1 MTNYSISDREAHR
14 QQYWLEQQT
23 YAFDLH
29 NDSKPVYSIDTP
41 PPTVSG
47 NLHIGHIFS
56 YTQAEIIARY
66 KRMMGHN
73 VYYPIGYDDN
83 GIPTEILV
91 HKELG
96 DTAKDMDRK
105 TFVTA
110 CLDVTA
116 KYRDIYKSL
125 RQSMGMSFDRN
136 MTYSTISPFVQKI
149 AQQRFVEMV
158 KSWAIVRKEF
168 PALRDR
174 ANQTTIAQAET
185 EEKEEDAFF
194 NDIRFTVEWGWEIII
209 ATTRPELMPACVAVF
224 INPEDTRYT
233 AMLGKNA
240 ITPFGHSVPILT
252 DERAKMDK
260 GTGAVMCCSYG
271 DETDIYWIQ
280 THRLPTRLIVGRDGR
295 IHDSGVAE
303 IDNLK
308 PKQAREAIIP
318 ILEAKGAIVKRNP
331 IRQGIVYSER
341 GKVPVEII
349 PVTQW
354 FINIIPI
361 RDELIRYGNEMD
373 FLPAHMQKRYNDR
386 VENLQRDRNISRS
399 RNFGIPIPVWYSKKT
414 GEIIFPDA
422 EQFPVDPISDMPRN
436 LPAWHTADDII
447 CEEMVLD
454 TWFTS
459 GISIDINNQIL
470 HDHGYAKIFD
480 HFSLRPQAH
489 DIIRTWLL
497 YTVVQSHYTR
507 GSKPF
512 DHVMIS
518 GHVLAGKN
526 EKISKSKDNAKLWP
540 KDLLEKYGADAVRY
554 RAASGQLGKD
564 IVFEETELKN
574 GQRLI
579 TKLWNA
585 CQFVK
590 IHLVESPVIARNE
603 AIHSEWKDP
612 RNQQLATSNLYP
624 TDQRILS
631 RLDETVTKVMKAYES
646 YEVGLAK
653 IAFEEFF
660 WHDFCDNYLELIKNR
675 LYKPELYPNGEALKQ
690 SAQYALSQCFWT
702 LLRLIAPII
711 PHVTEE
717 LYQDIFASQY
727 DYASIHLAP
736 LPLASTKEG
745 ESLSANTLIDLIS
758 QVRGYKTTNQ
768 LSLGAEIEKIEIYW
782 AEKILKSLKTFEIDV
797 LGATR
802 SSEVTYIT
810 SEEYKI
816 TIKT

>member
-1 MTNYSISDREAHR
+1 MANYSINEREAHR
-14 QQYWLEQQT
+14 QQFWQENNI
-23 YAFDLH
+23 YAFDLNDH
-29 NDSKPVYSIDTP
+29 NKPVYSIDTP

-47 NLHIGHIFS
+47 NLHIWHIFS

-66 KRMMGHN
+66 KRMTGHN
-73 VYYPIGYDDN
+73 VYYPVGYDDN

-91 HKELG
+91 HKELW
-96 DTAKDMDRK
+96 DQAKDMDRK

-116 KYRDIYKSL
+116 KYRDVYKSL
-125 RQSMGMSFDRN
+125 RQSVGMSFDRS

-149 AQQRFVEMV
+149 AQQRFVELV
-158 KSWAIVRKEF
+158 KKWAIVRKEF

-194 NDIRFTVEWGWEIII
+194 NDIRFEVEGGGEIII

-224 INPEDTRYT
+224 VNPEDSRYSSYI
-233 AMLGKNA
+233 GKFA
-240 ITPFGHSVPILT
+240 ITPFGHRVPILA
-252 DERAKMDK
+252 DDKAKMDK

-271 DETDIYWIQ
+271 DETDIYWIM
-280 THRLPTRLIVGRDGR
+280 THKLEPRIIVGRDGR
-295 IHDSGVAE
+295 IHNSGVDE
-303 IDNLK
+303 IENLK

-318 ILEAKGAIVKRNP
+318 VLEAKWAIIKRTA
-331 IRQGIVYSER
+331 IRQGITYSER

-361 RDELIRYGNEMD
+361 KDELIAYANEMN
-373 FLPAHMQKRYNDR
+373 FLPGHMQKRYDDR
-386 VENLQRDRNISRS
+386 VENLQRDWNISRS
-399 RNFGIPIPVWYSKKT
+399 RSFGIPIPVWYSKKT
-414 GEIIFPDA
+414 GEVIFPDV
-422 EQFPVDPISDMPRN
+422 EQYPVDPLSEMPKN
-436 LPAWHTADDII
+436 LPSWHTIDDVA

-459 GISIDINNQIL
+459 GISIDINNHIL
-470 HDHGYAKIFD
+470 SSKWWTTPFD
-480 HFSLRPQAH
+480 RFTLRPQAH

-497 YTVVQSHYTR
+497 YTVVQSHYAR

-512 DHVMIS
+512 DYVMIS

-526 EKISKSKDNAKLWP
+526 EKISKSKDNAKAWP
-540 KDLLEKYGADAVRY
+540 KDLLKQFGADATRY

-574 GQRLI
+574 GQRLV
-579 TKLWNA
+579 TKLRNA

-590 IHLVESPVIARNE
+590 IHIENTPKNIDYNS
-603 AIHSEWKDP
+603 
-612 RNQQLATSNLYP
+612 LYP

-631 RLDETVTKVMKAYES
+631 RLNETVAKVTKAYEN

-660 WHDFCDNYLELIKNR
+660 WKDFCDNYLEFIKNR
-675 LYKPELYPNGEALKQ
+675 LYKPELYKNGEELKA
-690 SAQYALSQCFWT
+690 SAQYALGECFWT
-702 LLRLIAPII
+702 ILRLVAPII

-717 LYQDIFASQY
+717 LYQDIFKAQY
-727 DYASIHLAP
+727 SYSSLHLAP
-736 LPLASTKEG
+736 LP
-745 ESLSANTLIDLIS
+745 TLKQGISLIS
-758 QVRGYKTTNQ
+758 ATNLIELVGEVRWYKTSNK
-768 LSLGAEIEKIEIYW
+768 LSLGAELENITISWPQSLLDE
-782 AEKILKSLKTFEIDV
+782 LKTFEIDL
-797 LGATR
+797 LGATKTN
-802 SSEVTYIT
+802 SLDYVIADTYKLI
-810 SEEYKI
+810 
-816 TIKT
+816 IK

>member
-1 MTNYSISDREAHR
+1 MSNYSISDREAHR

-29 NDSKPVYSIDTP
+29 DDSKPVYSIDTP

-66 KRMMGHN
+66 KRMTGHN

-149 AQQRFVEMV
+149 AQQRFVEMI

-194 NDIRFTVEWGWEIII
+194 NDVRFAVEWGWEIII

-224 INPEDTRYT
+224 VNPDDTRYT
-233 AMLGKNA
+233 ALLGKNA
-240 ITPFGHSVPILT
+240 ITPFGHSVPILA
-252 DERAKMDK
+252 DEKAKMDK

-271 DETDIYWIQ
+271 DETDIYRIQ
-280 THRLPTRLIVGRDGR
+280 THKLPTRLIVGRDGR

-318 ILEAKGAIVKRNP
+318 VLEAKGAIVKRTP

-361 RDELIRYGNEMD
+361 RDELISYGNQMD

-414 GEIIFPDA
+414 GEIILPDA

-459 GISIDINNQIL
+459 GISIDINNEIL
-470 HDHGYAKIFD
+470 HDRGYAKIFN

-526 EKISKSKDNAKLWP
+526 EKISKSKDNAKMWP

-590 IHLVESPVIARNE
+590 IHLV
-603 AIHSEWKDP
+603 
-612 RNQQLATSNLYP
+612 ATSDKQQATYEAWDLQLEAWSLYP

-631 RLDETVTKVMKAYES
+631 RLDETVSKVMKAYES

-675 LYKPELYPNGEALKQ
+675 LYKPDLYPNGEALKQ

-717 LYQDIFASQY
+717 LYQDIFKDQY
-727 DYASIHLAP
+727 SYSSIHISP
-736 LPLASTKEG
+736 LEKRGIGGDLTIKSEW
-745 ESLSANTLIDLIS
+745 ANTLISLIS
-758 QVRGYKTTNQ
+758 DIRGYKTTNQ
-768 LSLGAEIEKIEIYW
+768 LSLGAELSKIEISW
-782 AEKILKSLKTFEIDV
+782 LQSLLDELKMFEIDI
-797 LGATR
+797 LGVSKAGEINY
-802 SSEVTYIT
+802 SVAEDYNISIT
-810 SEEYKI
+810 A
-816 TIKT
+816 

>member
-1 MTNYSISDREAHR
+1 MANYSISDREAHR
-14 QQYWLEQQT
+14 QQFWQENNT
-23 YAFDLH
+23 YAFDL
-29 NDSKPVYSIDTP
+29 NDHSKPVYSIDTP

-47 NLHIGHIFS
+47 NLHIWHIFS

-66 KRMMGHN
+66 KRMAGHN
-73 VYYPIGYDDN
+73 VYYPVGYDDN

-96 DTAKDMDRK
+96 DQAKDMDRK
-105 TFVTA
+105 TFVSA

-116 KYRDIYKSL
+116 KYRDVYKSL
-125 RQSMGMSFDRN
+125 RESVGMSFDRS

-149 AQQRFVEMV
+149 AQQRFVELV
-158 KSWAIVRKEF
+158 EKGAIVRKEF

-185 EEKEEDAFF
+185 EDKEEDAFF
-194 NDIRFTVEWGWEIII
+194 NDVRFEVEGGWEIII

-224 INPEDTRYT
+224 VNPEDTRYT
-233 AMLGKNA
+233 SYLGKNA
-240 ITPFGHSVPILT
+240 ITPFWHIVPILA
-252 DERAKMDK
+252 DDKAKMDK

-271 DETDIYWIQ
+271 DETDIFWIIS
-280 THRLPTRLIVGRDGR
+280 HKLPTRIIIGRDGR
-295 IHDSGVAE
+295 IHNSGVEE
-303 IDNLK
+303 IENLK

-318 ILEAKGAIVKRNP
+318 ALESKGAIVKRTA
-331 IRQGIVYSER
+331 IRQGITYSER

-354 FINIIPI
+354 FMNIIPI
-361 RDELIRYGNEMD
+361 KKELLDYADQMD

-386 VENLQRDRNISRS
+386 VENLERDWNISRS
-399 RNFGIPIPVWYSKKT
+399 RSFGIPIPIWYSKKT
-414 GEIIFPDA
+414 GELILPDTD
-422 EQFPVDPISDMPRN
+422 QLPVDPLSETPKN
-436 LPAWHTADDII
+436 LPAWHTLEDIA

-459 GISIDINNQIL
+459 GISIDINNEL
-470 HDHGYAKIFD
+470 LKSKWWNTPFD
-480 HFSLRPQAH
+480 RFTLRPQAH

-497 YTVVQSHYTR
+497 YTTVQSHYAR

-518 GHVLAGKN
+518 WHVLAGKN
-526 EKISKSKDNAKLWP
+526 EKISKSKDNAKAGP
-540 KDLLEKYGADAVRY
+540 KDLLEKFWADATRY

-564 IVFEETELKN
+564 MVFEETELKN

-579 TKLWNA
+579 TKLRNA

-590 IHLVESPVIARNE
+590 IHIENTPTNITP
-603 AIHSEWKDP
+603 D
-612 RNQQLATSNLYP
+612 QLYP

-631 RLDETVTKVMKAYES
+631 RLNETVTKVSKAYEN

-660 WHDFCDNYLELIKNR
+660 WKDFCDNYLELIKNR
-675 LYKPELYPNGEALKQ
+675 LYKPELYENGEQLKA
-690 SAQYALSQCFWT
+690 SAQYALGQCFWT
-702 LLRLIAPII
+702 ILRLVAPII

-717 LYQDIFASQY
+717 LYQDIFKTQY
-727 DYASIHLAP
+727 NYSSLHLAS
-736 LPLASTKEG
+736 LPTQLEWITP
-745 ESLSANTLIDLIS
+745 LSATSLIELVGE
-758 QVRGYKTTNQ
+758 VRGYKTTNK
-768 LSLGAEIEKIEIYW
+768 LSLGAELENIQISWPQSLLDE
-782 AEKILKSLKTFEIDV
+782 LKKFEIDI
-797 LGATR
+797 LGATKTNTLEYTV
-802 SSEVTYIT
+802 SDTYNL
-810 SEEYKI
+810 
-816 TIKT
+816 TIR

>member
-1 MTNYSISDREAHR
+1 MT
-14 QQYWLEQQT
+14 
-23 YAFDLH
+23 
-29 NDSKPVYSIDTP
+29 
-41 PPTVSG
+41 
-47 NLHIGHIFS
+47 
-56 YTQAEIIARY
+56 
-66 KRMMGHN
+66 GHN
-73 VYYPIGYDDN
+73 VYYPVGYDDN

-91 HKELG
+91 HKELW
-96 DTAKDMDRK
+96 DQAKDMDRK

-125 RQSMGMSFDRN
+125 RQSVGMSFDRS

-149 AQQRFVEMV
+149 AQERFVELV
-158 KSWAIVRKEF
+158 KKWAIVRKEF
-168 PALRDR
+168 PALWDW

-194 NDIRFTVEWGWEIII
+194 NDVRFEVEGGGINSNGEREESIII

-224 INPEDTRYT
+224 VNPEDSRYT
-233 AMLGKNA
+233 HMLGKFA
-240 ITPFGHSVPILT
+240 ITPFGHKVPILA
-252 DERAKMDK
+252 DEKAKMDK

-271 DETDIYWIQ
+271 DETDIYWIM
-280 THRLPTRLIVGRDGR
+280 THKLEPRIIVGRDGR
-295 IHDSGVAE
+295 IHNSGVEE
-303 IDNLK
+303 IENLK

-318 ILEAKGAIVKRNP
+318 LLEEKGNLIKRTP

-361 RDELIRYGNEMD
+361 KDQLIAYANEMN
-373 FLPAHMQKRYNDR
+373 FLPNHMQKRYDDW
-386 VENLQRDRNISRS
+386 VENLQWDWNISRS
-399 RNFGIPIPVWYSKKT
+399 RSFGIPIPVWYSKKT
-414 GEIIFPDA
+414 GEVIFPDT
-422 EQFPVDPISDMPRN
+422 EQYPVDPLSEMPKS
-436 LPAWHTADDII
+436 LPDWHTIDDVA

-459 GISIDINNQIL
+459 GISIDINNHIL
-470 HDHGYAKIFD
+470 SSKWWTTPFD
-480 HFSLRPQAH
+480 RFTLRPQAH

-497 YTVVQSHYTR
+497 YTVVQSHYAR

-512 DHVMIS
+512 DYVMIS

-526 EKISKSKDNAKLWP
+526 EKISKSKDNAKAWP
-540 KDLLEKYGADAVRY
+540 KDLLDKFGADATRY

-564 IVFEETELKN
+564 MVFEETELKN

-590 IHLVESPVIARNE
+590 IHIETIAS
-603 AIHSEWKDP
+603 SEFLDP
-612 RNQQLATSNLYP
+612 SNDDLRTNDQELGTKLYP

-631 RLDETVTKVMKAYES
+631 RLNETIAKVNKAYEN

-660 WHDFCDNYLELIKNR
+660 WRDFCDNYLELIKNR
-675 LYKPELYPNGEALKQ
+675 LYKPELYENGEELKS
-690 SAQYALSQCFWT
+690 SAQYTLSQCFWT
-702 LLRLIAPII
+702 ILRLISPII

-717 LYQDIFASQY
+717 LYQDIFKSQY
-727 DYASIHLAP
+727 GLDSIHHAT
-736 LPLASTKEG
+736 LPQSVPMNNI
-745 ESLSANTLIDLIS
+745 SIDDIITIIS
-758 QVRGYKTTNQ
+758 DVRGYKTSNK
-768 LSLGAEIEKIEIYW
+768 LSLWSELQKVIISWPQWLLDLVQTY
-782 AEKILKSLKTFEIDV
+782 EIDL
-797 LGATR
+797 LG
-802 SSEVTYIT
+802 VTKAQ
-810 SEEYKI
+810 SLEYKVANTYTLEI
-816 TIKT
+816 IG